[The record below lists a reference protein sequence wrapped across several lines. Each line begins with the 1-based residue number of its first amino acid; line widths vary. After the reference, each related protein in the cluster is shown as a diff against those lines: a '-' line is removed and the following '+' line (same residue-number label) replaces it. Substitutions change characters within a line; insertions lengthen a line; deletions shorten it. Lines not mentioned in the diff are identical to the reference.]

1 MGFMLYDIPMTGQ
14 NTQEKRHLGQSCGY
28 AGNVNELFQ
37 IVARNENFF
46 YYYYFSR
53 KKRGSKSVTHRH
65 THTHNFI
72 LNYNLL

>member
-46 YYYYFSR
+46 
-53 KKRGSKSVTHRH
+53 
-65 THTHNFI
+65 
-72 LNYNLL
+72 LLLLLF